1 MKVAFSQT
9 REHRTRRNVY
19 NLEIIRLNIFL
30 YNARQVIRGSGP
42 LRHIALLCLKKK
54 GMDLE
59 TSKSS
64 I

>member
-1 MKVAFSQT
+1 MKVAFPQT

-30 YNARQVIRGSGP
+30 YKARQVIRGSGSP
-42 LRHIALLCLKKK
+42 RHIALLCLKNK